1 MNELVIPWQSL
12 SDDALRGVIED
23 FVSREGTDY
32 GHVEYSLDQKVEH
45 VKAQLQNNEIS
56 IVFDAE
62 LDSCSIIAKS
72 ALYIADP

>member
-32 GHVEYSLDQKVEH
+32 GHIEYSLNQKVEH
-45 VKAQLQNNEIS
+45 VKVQLQNNEIN
-56 IVFDAE
+56 IVFDGE
-62 LDSCSIIAKS
+62 LESCSIISKS
-72 ALYIADP
+72 SL